1 MLRPPEFCRT
11 VAALQAERHDDLDDD
26 PLDCRHIANRH
37 TAKLIRLT

>member
-26 PLDCRHIANRH
+26 RSIAGLLLN
-37 TAKLIRLT
+37 